1 MGNTKEK
8 NIELINN
15 QIDKLKI
22 DGLNIDAWKSS
33 TIILLTRIFGDNY
46 RGINEIES
54 IQLQT
59 GGINNTFWNNLE
71 TCKKQG
77 EEILKSSIIELE
89 NFINESNVKSE
100 NKILELLTNPLFWL
114 VIVTVSGG
122 AYKLGY
128 DNGVTKYEKEKI
140 ELRNQNDSLKSI
152 LISNRLK
159 INSLLKVDSRK

>member
-22 DGLNIDAWKSS
+22 QGINIDAWKSS

-54 IQLQT
+54 IKLQT
-59 GGINNTFWNNLE
+59 GGINNTIWNNLE

-77 EEILKSSIIELE
+77 EEILKSCIIELE
-89 NFINESNVKSE
+89 NFIDESNMKSE
-100 NKILELLTNPLFWL
+100 NKIVALFTNPLFWI
-114 VIVTVSGG
+114 VIVTVIGG

-159 INSLLKVDSRK
+159 TNSLLKADSRK

>member
-1 MGNTKEK
+1 MGITKEK

-54 IQLQT
+54 IKLKT
-59 GGINNTFWNNLE
+59 GGINNTIWNNLDA
-71 TCKKQG
+71 CKKQG
-77 EEILKSSIIELE
+77 EEILNSCIIELE
-89 NFINESNVKSE
+89 NFINESNMKSE
-100 NKILELLTNPLFWL
+100 NKIMVLFTNPLFWIATATL
-114 VIVTVSGG
+114 IGG